1 MLFMLDFQAFAAILP
16 AWERTPHPFISVKM
30 GNQRTCPT
38 SDKQEIFMHTA
49 TGRQDLPLGAGKWR
63 TLSILLWLALSTG
76 WLVSTFSVIEEMCMV
91 SACRDTAGF
100 TIFGLNMGWFGI
112 AYFSLILIVQWLRKK
127 DCRLDWVFSA
137 LLFSGIGAE
146 LHLLWIQKYVIGG
159 WCPLCV
165 TICCAIFVA
174 AILLVVE
181 KVQGRGSSHV
191 RGKSILGWMAFVV
204 TMSAAGL
211 VIAIVGVRALI

>member
-1 MLFMLDFQAFAAILP
+1 MQ
-16 AWERTPHPFISVKM
+16 
-30 GNQRTCPT
+30 
-38 SDKQEIFMHTA
+38 TA
-49 TGRQDLPLGAGKWR
+49 SGRQHLPPGAGNRR

-76 WLVSTFSVIEEMCMV
+76 WLVSTFSVIQELCMV
-91 SACRDTAGF
+91 SACRDTAVF

-146 LHLLWIQKYVIGG
+146 LRLLWIQKYVIGG

-165 TICCAIFVA
+165 TICCALFIA
-174 AILLVVE
+174 ALLLVVE
-181 KVQGRGSSHV
+181 KVQGAGPV
-191 RGKSILGWMAFVV
+191 QGRGKILLGWLALSLAMG
-204 TMSAAGL
+204 AAGL
-211 VIAIVGVRALI
+211 AIAMAGVKALY

>member
-1 MLFMLDFQAFAAILP
+1 
-16 AWERTPHPFISVKM
+16 
-30 GNQRTCPT
+30 
-38 SDKQEIFMHTA
+38 MHTA
-49 TGRQDLPLGAGKWR
+49 SGRQDLPPGAGNRR

-76 WLVSTFSVIEEMCMV
+76 WLVSTFSVIEELCMV
-91 SACRDTAGF
+91 SACRDTVGF
-100 TIFGLNMGWFGI
+100 TIFGFNMGWFGI

-159 WCPLCV
+159 WCPICV
-165 TICCAIFVA
+165 TICCALFVA

-181 KVQGRGSSHV
+181 KVRGKGSLQV
-191 RGKSILGWMAFVV
+191 RGKGLLGWMAFAA
-204 TMSAAGL
+204 TMITIGL
-211 VIAIVGVRALI
+211 AIAIVGVRALA